1 MKRSSPLWRVMGDPA
16 QAQEAAALERVCD
29 LLPEDGVSRAWVN
42 VTFTDTGGRLNEVD
56 VLLIT
61 GGGMYVVELKGWHG
75 EIHGDQMNWTH
86 AGRTER
92 NPRILANM
100 KAKRLASVLK
110 DVANRARLN
119 PRIVP
124 FVGEA
129 IVLHGQDSQVQ
140 LDEYGAEQVWAL
152 DGFRVRGLG
161 AGRNFSELVAQ
172 PSFKDPID
180 IARANDIDRLMKAA
194 GLMPRAKQ
202 RMIGQYALDSSES
215 LDDGNGW
222 QDFLVT
228 HPQAN
233 TKRRV
238 RLFPYPKGASKESR
252 EEIDRRAAREFR
264 LTDGIRHP
272 GIIGPADMLS
282 TEEGSALVFN
292 FDPAE
297 MSLADYLSKRGDTLT
312 FADREAIVQDLAELV
327 RFAHG
332 QRLTHRALS
341 PSSVRIHTSGDG
353 TREVRIRD
361 WDLGKRPDEGTSTAT
376 LMSRGVTDVAASVS
390 QDAFFYLAPETLR
403 NTTSSSP
410 QALDVYGV
418 GALAFLILTG
428 KPPAVNF
435 AALEALLNSDAKGLD
450 PRAVLPEISDAY
462 AEVLVDATAFSELH
476 RIIDIG
482 VLLDE
487 LSRART
493 SEHGSAPTPTDVDP
507 LESAPG
513 DIVGERFEIVKRR
526 GSGSTGVALE
536 VNDYA
541 LEREGLIL
549 KLAKDDAAAARLK
562 SEAAALDRLDHPR
575 VVKRVDGPLTVGKR
589 QAIVMTDA
597 GAETLADRIRLEGR
611 ATIEQLERY
620 GDDLFAAVAHLAE
633 RGVFHR
639 DVKPSNLAVRPD
651 PGTRK
656 PHLQLFDFSLSDEP
670 VANIKSG
677 SKPYLDPY
685 LGSRERPQYDS
696 AAERFAIAATLF
708 ELASGDAVWWET
720 GDRPTRPADP
730 PVIEFSQ
737 FEPSIADAMVG
748 FFRTALH
755 PSAAAR
761 HPSLEAMRKAWSQAL
776 STADTADADFAAN
789 EHKAAQAELSTSLT
803 DSGLSARA
811 LSALSRSGAT
821 TVGELLGVPP
831 MAINQI
837 RGLGEQVRREI
848 SSRVREWRARLSQ
861 PAAPTET
868 PVVQGRRP
876 VEKFIS
882 PLAQKHGETDEQWR
896 ARIRKQSL
904 LRQPMDDVSV
914 WLRELGNVATG
925 SELAAKLLREYGSTL
940 GDGPRQ
946 EAARGI
952 IDAIVKF
959 DVRAQSPRFLAQKIR
974 DTGDAVIAYTPDGD
988 EGLSFDAAET
998 HIETLLRF
1006 AQTVDSLL
1014 TESDIVPAPALREAF
1029 TLPPREQ
1036 LSLPGARIAQIA
1048 IGLSQTGR
1056 ISSMGEAYRSIL
1068 DPSRAVEVALRG
1080 TATRELATVT
1090 IEQRV
1095 KARFPDISAV
1105 PSRPQL
1111 DDAVRAALPHL
1122 EWQPEQGKYVLRE
1135 VSDVSSTYTAS
1146 STSMAEA
1153 GADPA
1158 FAAKLSASLR
1168 DHGALVF
1175 AASVRHHSLREAA
1188 DALAASSGVR
1198 VVDLA
1203 DLALG
1208 ALKTTAEKN
1217 RISWDVVLRAD
1228 AEADGTQNRRNLLQ
1242 LAKMAVAPV
1251 WQQLLETP
1259 EPLLL
1264 INAAVLARLGLTD
1277 LIARVCDLATP
1288 RAAARWILLPKPQ
1301 SGRAPDLDGN
1311 PMPFGADG
1319 WTNLPLEL
1327 PPLSTSSASARK
1339 VAAQ

>member
-29 LLPEDGVSRAWVN
+29 LLPEDGVARAWVN
-42 VTFTDTGGRLNEVD
+42 VTFTDTSGRLNEVD

-61 GGGMYVVELKGWHG
+61 SGGMYVVELKGWHG

-110 DVANRARLN
+110 DVANKARLN

-129 IVLHGQDSQVQ
+129 IVLHGQDSQVR

-152 DGFRVRGLG
+152 DGFRVRGLD
-161 AGRNFSELVAQ
+161 AGRNFSDLVAQ
-172 PSFKDPID
+172 PSFRDAID
-180 IARANDIDRLMKAA
+180 VARANDIDRLMKAA

-215 LDDGNGW
+215 LDEGNGW

-228 HPQAN
+228 HPQAK
-233 TKRRV
+233 TKRRI
-238 RLFPYPKGASKESR
+238 RLFPYPKGTSKESR
-252 EEIDRRAAREFR
+252 ADIDRRAAREFR

-282 TEEGSALVFN
+282 TEEGSALVFD
-292 FDPAE
+292 FDPDE
-297 MSLADYLSKRGDTLT
+297 TSLAEYLSKHSDTLT

-341 PSSVRIHTSGDG
+341 PSSVRVHSSGDG
-353 TREVRIRD
+353 AREVRIRD

-428 KPPAVNF
+428 KPPAVNM
-435 AALEALLNSDAKGLD
+435 AALEALLNSEAKGLD

-462 AEVLVDATAFSELH
+462 AEVIVDATAFSELH

-487 LSRART
+487 LSKART
-493 SEHGSAPTPTDVDP
+493 AEHGAAPTPTDVDP

-513 DIVGERFEIVKRR
+513 DIVGDRFEIVKRR
-526 GSGSTGVALE
+526 GSGSTGIALE
-536 VNDYA
+536 VNDYT

-549 KLAKDDAAAARLK
+549 KLAKDDAAAARLD
-562 SEAAALDRLDHPR
+562 SEAATLDRLDHPR
-575 VVKRVDGPLTVGKR
+575 IVKRVDGPLTVGNR

-597 GAETLADRIRLEGR
+597 GNETLADRIRLEGR

-620 GDDLFAAVAHLAE
+620 GDDLFSAVAHLEE

-639 DVKPSNLAVRPD
+639 DIKPSNLAVKPD

-708 ELASGDAVWWET
+708 ELASADAVWWET
-720 GDRPTRPADP
+720 GDRPTRPVDP
-730 PVIEFSQ
+730 PVIEPSQ
-737 FEPSIADAMVG
+737 FEQSIADAMVR

-755 PSAAAR
+755 PTAENR
-761 HPSLEAMRKAWSQAL
+761 HPSLEAMRKAWSQSL
-776 STADTADADFAAN
+776 SAADGGDADFAAN
-789 EHKAAQAELSTSLT
+789 EHKADQAELSTALT

-811 LSALSRSGAT
+811 LSALSRLGVT

-831 MAINQI
+831 MAVNQI

-848 SSRVREWRARLSQ
+848 SSRIREWRAKLSQ
-861 PAAPTET
+861 PGTTTET
-868 PVVQGRRP
+868 PLVQGRRP

-882 PLAQKHGETDEQWR
+882 PLSQKPGESDEQWR
-896 ARIRKQSL
+896 TRIRKQSL
-904 LRQPMDDVSV
+904 LRQPIDDVSV
-914 WLRELGNVATG
+914 WLREFGNLATAT
-925 SELAAKLLREYGSTL
+925 ELATKLLREYGSTL

-952 IDAIVKF
+952 IDAIIKF
-959 DVRAQSPRFLAQKIR
+959 DVRAQSPRFLAQKMR
-974 DTGDAVIAYTPDGD
+974 DTGETVIAYTPDSD
-988 EGLSFDAAET
+988 EGLSFDSAET
-998 HIETLLRF
+998 HIETVLRF
-1006 AQTVDSLL
+1006 AQKVDSLL
-1014 TESDIVPAPALREAF
+1014 ADADIVPATALREAF
-1029 TLPPREQ
+1029 MSPSGQQ
-1036 LSLPGARIAQIA
+1036 LSLPDARISQIA
-1048 IGLSQTGR
+1048 IGLSRTGR
-1056 ISSMGEAYRSIL
+1056 ISSMGEAYRRGL
-1068 DPSRAVEVALRG
+1068 DPARAVEVALRG
-1080 TATRELATVT
+1080 AATRELATIT
-1090 IEQRV
+1090 IEKRV
-1095 KARFPDISAV
+1095 RARFPAITII

-1122 EWQPEQGKYVLRE
+1122 EWQPAQGKYVLRE
-1135 VSDVSSTYTAS
+1135 INEASSTYTAS

-1153 GADPA
+1153 SADPA
-1158 FAAKLSASLR
+1158 FAAKLSASLL

-1175 AASVRHHSLREAA
+1175 AASVRHRSLREAA
-1188 DALAASSGVR
+1188 DALAACSGVR

-1203 DLALG
+1203 DLMLD
-1208 ALKTTAEKN
+1208 ALKSTAEQH

-1228 AEADGTQNRRNLLQ
+1228 AEADGTQDRRNLLQ
-1242 LAKMAVAPV
+1242 LAKMAVTPV
-1251 WQQLLETP
+1251 WEQLMESP

-1301 SGRAPDLDGN
+1301 SGRTPDLDGI

-1327 PPLSTSSASARK
+1327 PILTTSSDSARK